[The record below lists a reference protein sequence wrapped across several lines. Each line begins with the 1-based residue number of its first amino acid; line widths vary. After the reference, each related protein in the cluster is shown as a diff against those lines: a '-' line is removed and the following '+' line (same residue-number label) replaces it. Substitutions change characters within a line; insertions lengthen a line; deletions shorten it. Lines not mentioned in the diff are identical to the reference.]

1 MLRRKAM
8 DKLIEWKNNPDK
20 MALIV
25 RGARQVGKTYVIK
38 EFAREYYDNYVYIN
52 FEENPQFKEI
62 FEENLSS
69 EEIISQISLRFN
81 NIVIEPKKTLIIF
94 DEIQTC
100 PNAITALKFLTI
112 YKEYDVIASGSL
124 LGVLHKDEPSSYP
137 VGYVEYLDMYS
148 LDFEEFC
155 WANGINDVGI
165 QFVKKYYDEK
175 MPVPIATHNQFL
187 DLFKLYIIVGG
198 MPRVVNEY
206 ITSKNFQNVFKLQN
220 AIIEDYKA
228 DIIKYALQGEKNKIR
243 ECFNSIS
250 IQLAKENKKF
260 QYKLANKNATT
271 RNYADAL
278 TWLVDAR
285 VVNRCYNLRTLE
297 KPLIGYINPNCFKIY
312 MADTGLFISMLGN
325 DAAIDIMNGNLGI
338 YKGAIYEN
346 VIADLLNKKGMKL
359 YYFNYRSSLELDFII
374 MYNHEITALEVKSA
388 DNTKSK
394 SLKSAIENWNI
405 PMGIKLST
413 KNISVSNNIIN
424 YPIYMVMFL

>member
-137 VGYVEYLDMYS
+137 VGYVEYLYMYS

-155 WANGINDVGI
+155 WANGINDAVI
-165 QFVKKYYDEK
+165 QFVKKYYDERR
-175 MPVPIATHNQFL
+175 PVPSATHN
-187 DLFKLYIIVGG
+187 K
-198 MPRVVNEY
+198 
-206 ITSKNFQNVFKLQN
+206 
-220 AIIEDYKA
+220 
-228 DIIKYALQGEKNKIR
+228 KI
-243 ECFNSIS
+243 
-250 IQLAKENKKF
+250 L
-260 QYKLANKNATT
+260 
-271 RNYADAL
+271 
-278 TWLVDAR
+278 
-285 VVNRCYNLRTLE
+285 
-297 KPLIGYINPNCFKIY
+297 
-312 MADTGLFISMLGN
+312 
-325 DAAIDIMNGNLGI
+325 
-338 YKGAIYEN
+338 
-346 VIADLLNKKGMKL
+346 
-359 YYFNYRSSLELDFII
+359 
-374 MYNHEITALEVKSA
+374 
-388 DNTKSK
+388 
-394 SLKSAIENWNI
+394 
-405 PMGIKLST
+405 
-413 KNISVSNNIIN
+413 
-424 YPIYMVMFL
+424 